1 MLLYPLSAPDLLK
14 ISVLSVCLTVPLP
27 SLAQMARGQ
36 DLYEN
41 HCRECHDNNVHT
53 RTNSKPKSIKDLRAW
68 IITMSVYSDLE
79 WGNAEIDDLTRY
91 LNQQIYQFPE

>member
-1 MLLYPLSAPDLLK
+1 MCAYPLYAPDLLK
-14 ISVLSVCLTVPLP
+14 IFVLSVCLTVPLP
-27 SLAQMARGQ
+27 GTAQVDRGQ
-36 DLYEN
+36 GLYEN
-41 HCRECHDNNVHT
+41 HCQECHDNKVHA
-53 RTNSKPKSIKDLRAW
+53 RTNSKPKSLKDLRAW